1 MALKDTID
9 KLNNINLS
17 EIDLSDL
24 DINSAGLWPTPIKV
38 ITALGVF
45 VLILALGYFF
55 LVTDLQQD
63 LAKAGE
69 EEKSLK
75 TSYRE
80 KYAQASN
87 LEGYRL
93 QAKEMEASFQK
104 ILSQL
109 PLDTEIPGLIED
121 ISTVG
126 SNNGLVFNK
135 IDLQPERV
143 LEYYVEKPIRM
154 EVVGGYHDLGAFVS
168 DVADLSRI
176 VTLHDF
182 EITPQGGGGAEQGK
196 LLIMGITAKTYRY
209 KDGVTK

>member
-9 KLNNINLS
+9 KLNNIDLS

-24 DINSAGLWPTPIKV
+24 DVNSAGLWPTPIKV

-45 VLILALGYFF
+45 VLILAAGYFF

-63 LAKAGE
+63 LAKAGAE
-69 EEKSLK
+69 ETSLK

-182 EITPQGGGGAEQGK
+182 EITPQGGGAEQGK

>member
-1 MALKDTID
+1 MALKDTLD

-17 EIDLSDL
+17 EIDLSEL
-24 DINSAGLWPTPIKV
+24 DINSAGLWPTPVKV
-38 ITALGVF
+38 IAALLVF

-69 EEKSLK
+69 EEMSLK

-80 KYAQASN
+80 KYAQAAN
-87 LEGYRL
+87 LEGYRV
-93 QAKEMEASFQK
+93 QAQEMQANFQK

-109 PLDTEIPGLIED
+109 PLDTENPGLIED

-126 SNNGLVFNK
+126 SNNGLVFNR

-182 EITPQGGGGAEQGK
+182 EITPQGRGAEQGK
-196 LLIMGITAKTYRY
+196 LLRMGITAKTYRY
-209 KDGVTK
+209 KDGASK

>member
-45 VLILALGYFF
+45 VLILAAGYFF

-63 LAKAGE
+63 LAKAGAE
-69 EEKSLK
+69 ETSLK

-135 IDLQPERV
+135 IDLQPEQV

-182 EITPQGGGGAEQGK
+182 EITPQGGGVEQGK
-196 LLIMGITAKTYRY
+196 LLRMGITAKTYRY
-209 KDGVTK
+209 KDGVSK

>member
-24 DINSAGLWPTPIKV
+24 DINSAGLWPVPIK
-38 ITALGVF
+38 IMSALMVF
-45 VLILALGYFF
+45 VLVLAAGYFF

-63 LAKAGE
+63 LAKAVQE
-69 EEKSLK
+69 ETSLK
-75 TSYRE
+75 KSYRE
-80 KYAQASN
+80 KYGQAAN

-93 QAKEMEASFQK
+93 QAKEMEANFQK

-121 ISTVG
+121 ISIVG
-126 SNNGLVFNK
+126 SNNGLIFNQ

-182 EITPQGGGGAEQGK
+182 EIRPQGGGPEQGK
-196 LLIMGITAKTYRY
+196 LLKMGITAKTYRY
-209 KDGVTK
+209 KDGVSK

>member
-9 KLNNINLS
+9 RLNNIDLS
-17 EIDLSDL
+17 EIDLSDI
-24 DINSAGLWPTPIKV
+24 DVNSAGLWPTPIKV

-63 LAKAGE
+63 LAKAGAE
-69 EEKSLK
+69 ETSLK

-93 QAKEMEASFQK
+93 QAKEMEASFRK

-109 PLDTEIPGLIED
+109 PLDTE
-121 ISTVG
+121 
-126 SNNGLVFNK
+126 VFNK

-182 EITPQGGGGAEQGK
+182 EITPQGGGAEQGK

>member
-1 MALKDTID
+1 
-9 KLNNINLS
+9 
-17 EIDLSDL
+17 
-24 DINSAGLWPTPIKV
+24 
-38 ITALGVF
+38 
-45 VLILALGYFF
+45 
-55 LVTDLQQD
+55 
-63 LAKAGE
+63 
-69 EEKSLK
+69 
-75 TSYRE
+75 
-80 KYAQASN
+80 
-87 LEGYRL
+87 
-93 QAKEMEASFQK
+93 MEANFQK

-135 IDLQPERV
+135 IDLQPEQV

-182 EITPQGGGGAEQGK
+182 EITPQGGGVEQGK
-196 LLIMGITAKTYRY
+196 LLRMGITAKTYRY
-209 KDGVTK
+209 KDGVSK

>member
-9 KLNNINLS
+9 KLNNIDLS

-24 DINSAGLWPTPIKV
+24 DLNSAGLWPTPIKV
-38 ITALGVF
+38 IAALGVF
-45 VLILALGYFF
+45 VLILTLGYFF

-63 LAKAGE
+63 LAKAGQE
-69 EEKSLK
+69 EASLK

-80 KYAQASN
+80 KYAQAAN

-93 QAKEMEASFQK
+93 QAKEMEANFQK

-126 SNNGLVFNK
+126 SNNGLVFNR
-135 IDLQPERV
+135 IDLQPERI

-176 VTLHDF
+176 VTLHDC
-182 EITPQGGGGAEQGK
+182 EITPQGGGAEQGK
-196 LLIMGITAKTYRY
+196 LLRMGITAKTYRY
-209 KDGVTK
+209 KDGVSK

>member
-93 QAKEMEASFQK
+93 QAKEMEANFQK

-135 IDLQPERV
+135 IDLQPEQV
-143 LEYYVEKPIRM
+143 LEYYVEKPIWM

-182 EITPQGGGGAEQGK
+182 EITPQGGGVEQGK
-196 LLIMGITAKTYRY
+196 LLRMGITAKTYRY
-209 KDGVTK
+209 KDGVSK